1 MPMDYTTLIGDKNTE
16 GSIKYFVRHNEV
28 PSEFILTR
36 AQEAIYAQL
45 RVREM
50 RKKIEDTIALSASTI
65 VLPTDCLFPLL
76 LYLPRH
82 SAARIHIVHEHHYEP
97 HTATQ
102 TDGTL
107 PAGKPSICTFDA
119 TTLYLN
125 KIADQTYY
133 YRLWY
138 IHRPDDLAAG
148 NTTNFMTTRYSHILE
163 AMCKHYAYAHRND
176 DANADKWLQIATA
189 YITEANSAFASWSAA
204 FL

>member
-16 GSIKYFVRHNEV
+16 GSIKYFVRHSEV
-28 PSEFILTR
+28 PSTFILER

-50 RKKIEDTIALSASTI
+50 RKKFEGTIAAAASTI
-65 VLPTDCLFPLL
+65 PLPSDCLFPLIL
-76 LYLPRH
+76 HLPRH
-82 SAARIHIVHEHHYEP
+82 GAERIHIVHEDHYEQY
-97 HTATQ
+97 ATTQ
-102 TDGTL
+102 ADGTL
-107 PAGKPSICTFDA
+107 QTGKPTICAFDA

-138 IHRPDDLAAG
+138 THRPADLAAG